1 MASVSPVVCTR
12 PRCVT
17 DDCEGCLVPP
27 CLQIHFVMRSSAPI
41 SWNAYPA
48 PLAAGAFAVGIAGAY
63 YGMGDRAWPWLC
75 AALAGLLAVGATFYI
90 PRRRLVTLRGLW
102 TVLALGVALAALG
115 GARTVSDLRLAPTDV
130 GTLLPAQ
137 AEIEGV
143 VLTGRVDGAV
153 AHTPRG
159 ARFTLHADT
168 LQYDNDTLVTE
179 GSVRVFLRPSLW
191 DTTAVFPSV
200 RQGDRLRLTGA
211 LEAPPARR
219 NPADFDYGAYLR
231 RRGTHAL
238 LHVQEPGQV
247 AILQRPRG
255 IEGSMAAARRHIVNQ
270 IDRHVRSR
278 EPRAVLRALLV
289 GDRGTVSTST
299 QQQFAATGLL
309 HLLAISGLHVLI
321 VGMVVY
327 ELLRPVLIRSGC
339 SWQHAEWTRASVT
352 IGLLVFFA
360 LLTGGRP
367 SVVRA
372 VVMATLFIGA
382 NVLQRTTRVLNTL
395 GVAALV
401 LLIHRPLALFD
412 VGFQL
417 SFAAVAAI
425 VLLNPQLQSMLPD
438 AWRHQGWRGQIG
450 SLVTVSIGATLGTAP
465 VLLTHFGYVSAAGVV
480 LNVAAIPLTALAL
493 LSGLCVALAGGGM
506 AAASFGAAAETLTQ
520 GLLWVAATGESGLGW
535 ISITRTVDDPLMLL
549 ALIAGILLVAHGRH
563 PRRRWMLTAIILL
576 VMAVH
581 VWKPSFKAGAPSS
594 LEVIF
599 FDVGQGDAALV
610 TFPNGHRLLVDA
622 GPRSPYGDAGASVV
636 VPHLRQYGIDRL
648 DAVLISHP
656 DRDHLGGLPSILR
669 SIPVERVIMHD
680 PREESKLIAEV
691 GGLIDSLK
699 IPRHEV
705 FAGDT
710 LSIDQSTLV
719 HVLGPPS
726 GELHAHGSNNASIV
740 MQITHGDDQFL
751 FLGDVEEIGEQW
763 AVQSHGALLRSEVVK
778 VAHHG
783 SATSST
789 RALTERA
796 AAKDGWAL
804 ISVSRTNPFGHPNR
818 EVIDRW
824 REAGASVLTTAEEGA
839 IWIRSDGKSLERVRW
854 RR

>member
-1 MASVSPVVCTR
+1 
-12 PRCVT
+12 
-17 DDCEGCLVPP
+17 
-27 CLQIHFVMRSSAPI
+27 MRSPAPI

-63 YGMGDRAWPWLC
+63 YGTADWAWPWLC
-75 AALAGLLAVGATFYI
+75 AALAGLLAVGATLYI

-102 TVLALGVALAALG
+102 TVLALGIALGALG
-115 GARTVSDLRLAPTDV
+115 GARTVFDLRLSPTDI
-130 GTLLPAQ
+130 GTLLPA
-137 AEIEGV
+137 ETEVDGV

-168 LQYDNDTLVTE
+168 LRYGNDPLVIK
-179 GSVRVFLRPSLW
+179 GAVRVFLRPSLW
-191 DTTAVFPSV
+191 DTTAAFPFV
-200 RQGDRLRLTGA
+200 RQGDRLRLHGT
-211 LEAPPARR
+211 LEPPPVRR

-231 RRGTHAL
+231 RRGIHAL
-238 LHVQEPGQV
+238 LHVQEPDQV
-247 AILQRPRG
+247 AVLHRPHG
-255 IEGSMAAARRHIVNQ
+255 IKGSMGAARSYIVNQ

-289 GDRGTVSTST
+289 GDRGTVSEST

-327 ELLRPVLIRSGC
+327 ELLRPILIRSGC
-339 SWQHAEWTRASVT
+339 SWQHAEWTRALIT

-382 NVLQRTTRVLNTL
+382 NALQRTTRSLNTL

-401 LLIHRPLALFD
+401 LLIHRPLAVFD

-425 VLLNPQLQSMLPD
+425 VVLNPQFQSMLPD
-438 AWRHQGWRGQIG
+438 AWRYQGWRGQIG
-450 SLVTVSIGATLGTAP
+450 SLVTVSVGATLGTAP

-493 LSGLCVALAGGGM
+493 LSGLCVALAGDGM
-506 AAASFGAAAETLTQ
+506 VAASFGAAAETSTE
-520 GLLWVAATGESGLGW
+520 GLLWVAAAGESGLGW
-535 ISITRTVDDPLMLL
+535 ASIAGTVDDPIMHL
-549 ALIAGILLVAHGRH
+549 ALIAGILLVVHGRH
-563 PRRRWMLTAIILL
+563 PRRRWVLTGTILVL
-576 VMAVH
+576 MVAH
-581 VWKPSFKAGAPSS
+581 AWKPNLKARTVSP

-610 TFPNGHRLLVDA
+610 TFPNGRHLLIDT

-636 VPHLRQYGIDRL
+636 VPHLRQYGVNKL

-669 SIPVERVIMHD
+669 STPVGRIIMHD
-680 PREESKLIAEV
+680 PPEESRLTTEV
-691 GGLIDSLK
+691 SALTDSLK
-699 IPRHEV
+699 TPRHEA

-710 LSIDQSTLV
+710 LSIDRSVLV
-719 HVLGPPS
+719 HVLGPPA
-726 GELHAHGSNNASIV
+726 GKFRAHGSNDASIV
-740 MQITHGDDQFL
+740 IQITYADYQLL
-751 FLGDVEEIGEQW
+751 FLGDAEQIGEQW
-763 AVQSHGALLRSEVVK
+763 TTQSYGASLRSEVVK

-789 RALTERA
+789 PALIERA
-796 AAKDGWAL
+796 ASEDGMAV
-804 ISVSRTNPFGHPNR
+804 ISVSSKNPFGHPSR
-818 EVIDRW
+818 EVVDRW
-824 REAGASVLTTAEEGA
+824 QEAGMNVVTTADEGA
-839 IWIRSDGKSLERVRW
+839 IWIRSNGKSLERVRW
-854 RR
+854 RK